1 MAPSRLRLR
10 LQAVADRDTTT
21 GESGEDAGKKVM
33 TIINGSSVQ
42 VSANIYEKTSISF
55 RPGNEVQM
63 KLPAATAP
71 FKDKSVSLDQWS
83 AETRVVPVKA
93 QLDNPN
99 GVLKPGMFAEL
110 EVLSD
115 RTPAVLL
122 AIPKSHWSQQTIKT
136 IVFVQNGNAFQP
148 TEVTLGRDA
157 GEFVEIKTGCL
168 MAIRL

>member
-1 MAPSRLRLR
+1 
-10 LQAVADRDTTT
+10 
-21 GESGEDAGKKVM
+21 
-33 TIINGSSVQ
+33 
-42 VSANIYEKTSISF
+42 
-55 RPGNEVQM
+55 
-63 KLPAATAP
+63 
-71 FKDKSVSLDQWS
+71 
-83 AETRVVPVKA
+83 
-93 QLDNPN
+93 
-99 GVLKPGMFAEL
+99 MFAEL

-122 AIPKSHWSQQTIKT
+122 AIPKSALVTTNDKT